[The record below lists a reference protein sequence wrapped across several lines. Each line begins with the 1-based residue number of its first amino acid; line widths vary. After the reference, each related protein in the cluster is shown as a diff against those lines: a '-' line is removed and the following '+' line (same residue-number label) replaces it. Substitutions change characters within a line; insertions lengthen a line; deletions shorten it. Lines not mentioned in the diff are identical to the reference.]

1 MKNDKAE
8 DGATERPVKEKADRR
23 RGYERNLE
31 PDRIVGATEKDGE
44 ILFLMRWKECEE
56 PDLVPEKIAN
66 VRWPQIVIQFYKER
80 ILWYY

>member
-1 MKNDKAE
+1 MKNGKAE
-8 DGATERPVKEKADRR
+8 DGAAELPAKEKDDEPK
-23 RGYERNLE
+23 GFDRNLE
-31 PDRIVGATEKDGE
+31 PDRIVGATENEGE
-44 ILFLMRWKECEE
+44 IMKGREE